1 MLIRNHD
8 LVFHKGKIR
17 EFGGRGIEDQVSA
30 RLKIRG
36 YLEDG
41 TGRRLVSNLTVETL
55 EQIAQQTGGAFF
67 QAASKRE
74 LELALEAILVAEREV
89 TGYQI
94 GPSRRDI
101 FHYFVGLA
109 FISQIVVMTL
119 RF

>member
-1 MLIRNHD
+1 VIPLID
-8 LVFHKGKIR
+8 
-17 EFGGRGIEDQVSA
+17 EDGS
-30 RLKIRG
+30 RG

-41 TGRRLVSNLTVETL
+41 TGRRLVSNLTVDTL

-67 QAASKRE
+67 QATSGQE
-74 LELALEAILVAEREV
+74 LEVALEAIMIAEREV

-94 GPSRRDI
+94 GPSRREI
-101 FHYFVGLA
+101 FNYFVGLA